1 MIRRSI
7 HYAGEALLSSTQKTD
22 MADENYNPT
31 RVTLL
36 AKLKKTE
43 NHEAWLDFESIYRGF
58 IISLILRMGIN
69 ADDAEDICQAVL
81 TKVWQKIEDFEY
93 NQNKGKFHN
102 WLAAVTRNTVKDFF
116 RTRKNFITGRD
127 SVEYQE
133 QYVAIEEQVLPD
145 IESLAREE
153 WVLHITN
160 LAWDNIKDDIYETKR
175 DVFKMVSRE
184 IPTKE
189 IAEKLNI
196 SPASVRVYKAEVFE
210 KMRKE
215 ITRLNKELG

>member
-1 MIRRSI
+1 MP
-7 HYAGEALLSSTQKTD
+7 Q
-22 MADENYNPT
+22 ENQYQT

-43 NHEAWLDFESIYRGF
+43 NHEAWLEFENIYRGF
-58 IISLILRMGIN
+58 ILSLILRMGIN
-69 ADDAEDICQAVL
+69 PDDAEDISQAVL

-102 WLAAVTRNTVKDFF
+102 WLAAMTRNTVKDFF
-116 RTRKNFITGRD
+116 RTKKNFITGRD

-133 QYVAIEEQVLPD
+133 QYVSIEEQVLPD
-145 IESLAREE
+145 IENLAREE

-175 DVFKMVSRE
+175 EVFKMVSAE

-189 IAEKLNI
+189 IAQKLGI
-196 SPASVRVYKAEVFE
+196 SEASVRVYKAEVFE
-210 KMRKE
+210 KMRAE
-215 ITRLNKELG
+215 ITRLNRELG

>member
-1 MIRRSI
+1 
-7 HYAGEALLSSTQKTD
+7 
-22 MADENYNPT
+22 MAEENQYQT

-36 AKLKKTE
+36 AKLKKSE
-43 NHEAWLDFESIYRGF
+43 NHEAWLEFETIYRPF
-58 IISLILRMGIN
+58 ILSLILRMGIN
-69 ADDAEDICQAVL
+69 ADDAEDISQAVL

-102 WLAAVTRNTVKDFF
+102 WLAAMTRNTVKDFF
-116 RTRKNFITGRD
+116 RTKKNFITGRD

-145 IESLAREE
+145 IENLAREE

-160 LAWDNIKDDIYETKR
+160 LAWDNIKDGIYETKR
-175 DVFKMVSRE
+175 EVFKMVSQE

-189 IAEKLNI
+189 IAAKLGI
-196 SPASVRVYKAEVFE
+196 SEASVRVYKAEVFE
-210 KMRKE
+210 KMRAE

>member
-1 MIRRSI
+1 MNES
-7 HYAGEALLSSTQKTD
+7 
-22 MADENYNPT
+22 NYNPT

-43 NHEAWLDFESIYRGF
+43 NTEAWLEFEGIYRGF
-58 IISLILRMGIN
+58 ILSLIVRMGIN
-69 ADDAEDICQAVL
+69 QHDAEDISQAVL

-102 WLAAVTRNTVKDFF
+102 WLAAMTRNTVRDFF
-116 RTRKNFITGRD
+116 RTKKNFITGRD

-133 QYVAIEEQVLPD
+133 EYINIEEHVLPD
-145 IESLAREE
+145 IENLAREE

-160 LAWDNIKDDIYETKR
+160 LAWENIKGDIYETKQA
-175 DVFKMVSRE
+175 VFKMISQE
-184 IPTKE
+184 IPNKQ
-189 IAEKLNI
+189 IAQKLGI
-196 SPASVRVYKAEVFE
+196 SEASVRVYKAEVFE
-210 KMRKE
+210 KMRTE

>member
-1 MIRRSI
+1 
-7 HYAGEALLSSTQKTD
+7 
-22 MADENYNPT
+22 MAEENQYQT

-43 NHEAWLDFESIYRGF
+43 NHEAWLEFETLYRPF
-58 IISLILRMGIN
+58 ILSLILRMGIN
-69 ADDAEDICQAVL
+69 AEDAEDISQAVL

-102 WLAAVTRNTVKDFF
+102 WLAAMTRNTVKDFF
-116 RTRKNFITGRD
+116 RTKKNFITGRD

-133 QYVAIEEQVLPD
+133 QYVAIEQQVLPD
-145 IESLAREE
+145 IENLAREE

-175 DVFKMVSRE
+175 EVFKMVSKE
-184 IPTKE
+184 TPTKE
-189 IAEKLNI
+189 IAAKLGI
-196 SPASVRVYKAEVFE
+196 SEASVRVYKAEVFE
-210 KMRKE
+210 KMRAE
-215 ITRLNKELG
+215 ITRLNKELS

>member
-1 MIRRSI
+1 M
-7 HYAGEALLSSTQKTD
+7 TQ
-22 MADENYNPT
+22 ENQYQT

-43 NHEAWLDFESIYRGF
+43 NHEAWLEFENIYRGF
-58 IISLILRMGIN
+58 ILSLILRMGIN
-69 ADDAEDICQAVL
+69 PDDAEDISQAVL

-102 WLAAVTRNTVKDFF
+102 WLAAMTRNTVKDFF
-116 RTRKNFITGRD
+116 RTKKNFITGRD

-133 QYVAIEEQVLPD
+133 QYVSIEEQVLPD
-145 IESLAREE
+145 IENLAREE

-175 DVFKMVSRE
+175 EVFKMVSAE

-189 IAEKLNI
+189 IAQKLGI
-196 SPASVRVYKAEVFE
+196 SEASVRVYKAEVFE
-210 KMRKE
+210 KMRAE
-215 ITRLNKELG
+215 ITRLNRELG